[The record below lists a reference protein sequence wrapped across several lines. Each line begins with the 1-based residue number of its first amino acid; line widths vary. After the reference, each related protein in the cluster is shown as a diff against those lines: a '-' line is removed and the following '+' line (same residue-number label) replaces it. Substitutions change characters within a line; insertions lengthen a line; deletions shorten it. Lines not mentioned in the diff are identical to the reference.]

1 MIPQCTD
8 DYHVFGVGIEKIRT
22 VWIEHDPENYGYY
35 EGISGGELYAL
46 CECTIASFILKSDTD
61 DVVSVIWDCH
71 RAIHYYNRFGNPNYV
86 GFGKAKIGSYIRT
99 LVKAWQIRRKRGVL
113 GFSSYTA
120 DNDGVSHKPP
130 RS

>member
-71 RAIHYYNRFGNPNYV
+71 RAI
-86 GFGKAKIGSYIRT
+86 
-99 LVKAWQIRRKRGVL
+99 WC
-113 GFSSYTA
+113 
-120 DNDGVSHKPP
+120 KPISLYP
-130 RS
+130 RWMEDIIYRVV